1 MKRNEPN
8 IELQKVWDA
17 VYSNMEDNIALMLL
31 VLHDEYGFGRERI
44 IKLLDAMEEMS
55 QRFDEYQQDGVLD
68 IKRRKLTEGFV
79 SEKDLRK
86 FLQTRLRGVIPEE
99 YYDKVF
105 YSTTSALHE
114 AQAKSKHNAMK
125 RQQTVPVAEA
135 AEIQSKVLAMRDFL
149 NERSGNYEQKSSLR
163 H

>member
-8 IELQKVWDA
+8 IELQKVWDT
-17 VYSNMEDNIALMLL
+17 VYSSMEDNIALMLL

-55 QRFDEYQQDGVLD
+55 QKFGEYQQDDVLD

-79 SEKDLRK
+79 SEKELRK
-86 FLQTRLRGVIPEE
+86 FLQTRLKGVIPEK
-99 YYDKVF
+99 YYDEIF
-105 YSTTSALHE
+105 YSTTSAFHE
-114 AQAKSKHNAMK
+114 SLAKSKHNSMK
-125 RQQTVPVAEA
+125 RQQTVSVAEA
-135 AEIQSKVLAMRDFL
+135 AEIQNKVLAMREFL
-149 NERSGNYEQKSSLR
+149 NDRIGNYEQKPTLR